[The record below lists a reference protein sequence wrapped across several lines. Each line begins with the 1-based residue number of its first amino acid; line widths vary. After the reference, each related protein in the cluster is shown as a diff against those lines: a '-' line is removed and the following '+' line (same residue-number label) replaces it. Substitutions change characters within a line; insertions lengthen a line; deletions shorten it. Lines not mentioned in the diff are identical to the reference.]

1 MVAGM
6 RGKDGGRD
14 SQGVWDEHG
23 HTAVFNR
30 EKQRGPAGQH
40 RELCS
45 VSRGS
50 LDGRGVW
57 GRMDTC
63 ACMAEPLCC
72 PPETITSLLIGY
84 SPIGSFSKNKSV
96 ILSANDELCHL
107 IEESVEPVGSYLHL
121 TFPVVVLFQFILKFF
136 FLPER
141 KGGTQFLNR
150 KSIEVRLL

>member
-1 MVAGM
+1 MWSLFNQQGPAGQHRELCSILCNNLMVT
-6 RGKDGGRD
+6 RGKEGGRD

-57 GRMDTC
+57 GRMDMC
-63 ACMAEPLCC
+63 ICMVDSLCC
-72 PPETITSLLIGY
+72 PTETITLLIGY
-84 SPIGSFSKNKSV
+84 TPVQNK
-96 ILSANDELCHL
+96 
-107 IEESVEPVGSYLHL
+107 
-121 TFPVVVLFQFILKFF
+121 LKD
-136 FLPER
+136 
-141 KGGTQFLNR
+141 N
-150 KSIEVRLL
+150 